1 MIARMW
7 HGRVPKKKA
16 EQYHQFLIKT
26 GLSDYGKTPGNR
38 GVFLLKR
45 DDNEVTHIYTLTFW
59 DDYES
64 IRKFAGDDYQ
74 KARYYPEDKDYL
86 LEFEPEVTH
95 FDVLEK
101 PGYMI
106 ADNVAH

>member
-7 HGRVPKKKA
+7 HGRVPKEKA
-16 EQYHQFLIKT
+16 EQYHLFLIKT

-45 DDNEVTHIYTLTFW
+45 DENEVTHIYTLTFW

-64 IRKFAGDDYQ
+64 IKQFAGNDYQ

-101 PGYMI
+101 PDYMI
-106 ADNVAH
+106 ANNVAH

>member
-1 MIARMW
+1 
-7 HGRVPKKKA
+7 
-16 EQYHQFLIKT
+16 
-26 GLSDYGKTPGNR
+26 
-38 GVFLLKR
+38 
-45 DDNEVTHIYTLTFW
+45 LTFW

-64 IRKFAGDDYQ
+64 IKHFAGDDYQ

-101 PGYMI
+101 PDYMI